1 MMSAPLRPPLPGSA
15 RLSWNSN
22 RRGRFRTLTWGM
34 RHWPRICGRGLWGRG
49 TPPRDVANMSASAR
63 AGGQASPEAFLAEL
77 EAVRPGIHLGLGNSL
92 ELLARV
98 GCPQKALRVVHVAG
112 TNGKGSVC
120 AMVSAALRAAG
131 KRVGVYN
138 SPHLFHWSDAVL
150 IDGEPDEAGWRA
162 SMGAIQAALG
172 DIDGARGRYTAFE
185 ASCAAMWL
193 QLATAKVDYAVIE
206 AGVGG
211 LRDATNVCDT
221 VSASV
226 LTSVGLDHQQLLG
239 DTIAEIAQDK
249 CGIFKP
255 RCPAVVSSVVPEEA
269 MSVARAT
276 AAHQDSPLIIAP
288 PATRVYADGA
298 GCGQGRLRW
307 RGADSGPGG
316 DGGGELEFELQ
327 LMGDVQLINAG
338 VAAGVLRQLQ
348 RTDTSL
354 TDDHLRQGLAS
365 ARWPGRMEPSHWLGT
380 DMLLDGAHNPEAALA
395 LGAYMDTLRVR
406 KEVAGVHWIIGMS
419 AGKDV
424 EGVVRGLVRPGDVV
438 GCVPVESLPQRYK
451 TASPSRILQAAQA
464 AGATGREHPC
474 LRDALVFAVER
485 CGGTGVQLVLCG
497 SLHLV
502 ADFRRLKG
510 RE

>member
-1 MMSAPLRPPLPGSA
+1 M
-15 RLSWNSN
+15 
-22 RRGRFRTLTWGM
+22 RF
-34 RHWPRICGRGLWGRG
+34 WPRLRGRGLWGRG

-77 EAVRPGIHLGLGNSL
+77 EAVRPGIHLGLGKSL

-98 GCPQKALRVVHVAG
+98 GCPQKTLRVVHVAG

-120 AMVSAALRAAG
+120 AMVAAALRAAG

-150 IDGEPDEAGWRA
+150 VDGEPDEAGWRA

-172 DIDGARGRYTAFE
+172 DVDGARGRYTAFE

-211 LRDATNVCDT
+211 LRDATNVCDN

-239 DTIAEIAQDK
+239 DTIAKIAQDK

-255 RCPAVVSSVVPEEA
+255 RCPAVVSSVVPAEA

-276 AAHQDSPLIIAP
+276 AAHQDSPLIVAP
-288 PATRVYADGA
+288 PATRVHADRA
-298 GCGQGRLRW
+298 GCDQGRLRW

-316 DGGGELEFELQ
+316 DVGGGELEFELR

-354 TDDHLRQGLAS
+354 TDDHLRQGLAT
-365 ARWPGRMEPSHWLGT
+365 ARWPGRMEPSQWMGT

-438 GCVPVESLPQRYK
+438 GCVPVESLPQRYE
-451 TASPSRILQAAQA
+451 TASPSRILQVAQA

-485 CGGTGVQLVLCG
+485 CGGTGGGGGGGGGTGVQLVLCG

-502 ADFRRLKG
+502 ADFRRLKASD
-510 RE
+510 